1 MASGAVMRSCGAV
14 YVRFAQGL
22 FKMSG
27 EVFGWKNRRNGKVYQ
42 YKSADI
48 ADAQWI
54 HCGADQYQLKIVLG
68 AQRNDSIIRFDGFH
82 KKVGFVVLGEFRGC
96 VTLEGLTAVSRA
108 TPAPASRMIRCLAI
122 SPKPCIP
129 TSASVPLC
137 MLRWACLCETA
148 KQRLYATAT
157 CTQPVKQCMH
167 ARFEL
172 QNFDDIRRHFQDQFK
187 LPLHTKNVAHLGW
200 HWGDVSMDGNNLK
213 VSVEGCPA
221 FEVNAQ
227 DIVQVTTP
235 SKNDLAIEL
244 LQDDTRDQAEDL
256 LLEIRLFQPATG
268 DEETNSH
275 LQSLKEASATS
286 FRLFCSLLPECA
298 VFSKLVKKS
307 GVAETKMES
316 IALLNDVPLLVPR
329 GRYEIDIG
337 RRALKFHGKSY
348 DYTILYTNINR
359 MFLVPR
365 PNSPHVNF
373 ILSLDNAMRQGQT
386 SYPFVV
392 LQFDSENVTSVE
404 VNLEEAELK
413 EKGLEKQLEG
423 KTFDVITRILKS
435 LIGKNVIVPGDFKSV
450 KHQYG
455 ITCSYRAQSGH
466 LYPLNRSFLFIVKP
480 VIFVRFEDVVSV
492 EFSRTGAS
500 TTNRFFAFTV
510 SCRGGVEH
518 EFTSIDRNEYEP
530 LVEFLTQKGI
540 RIKNVEKSNAART
553 SGLQEAEL
561 PTDEDD
567 DDYGGES
574 DTDEDFE
581 DEEDDDESE
590 ESASESNEE
599 EDGEKDKKR
608 KSHKRSAITY
618 GKIGE
623 GSMGETGKRGFTEKQ
638 SRCVVSFVRFLLL
651 LGDWMFELD
660 PLVCIHRR

>member
-1 MASGAVMRSCGAV
+1 MNLGGFGRCRRTVMSQGTLPPAPGAAV
-14 YVRFAQGL
+14 VSVANIRGLGRNDPGL

-42 YKSADI
+42 YKSSDI

-54 HCGADQYQLKIVLG
+54 HCGADQYQLKVVLG
-68 AQRNDSIIRFDGFH
+68 PHRNDGIIRFDGFH
-82 KKVGFVVLGEFRGC
+82 KKN
-96 VTLEGLTAVSRA
+96 
-108 TPAPASRMIRCLAI
+108 
-122 SPKPCIP
+122 
-129 TSASVPLC
+129 
-137 MLRWACLCETA
+137 
-148 KQRLYATAT
+148 Y
-157 CTQPVKQCMH
+157 
-167 ARFEL
+167 
-172 QNFDDIRRHFQDQFK
+172 DDIKRHFQEHFK
-187 LPLHTKNVAHLGW
+187 LPLSPKNVAHLGW
-200 HWGDVSMDGNNLK
+200 HWGDVSMEGNNLN
-213 VSVEGCPA
+213 VSVAGCPA

-244 LQDDTRDQAEDL
+244 VQDDTRDQSEDL
-256 LLEIRLFQPATG
+256 LLEIRFFQPATG
-268 DEETNSH
+268 DEDADSH
-275 LQSLKEASATS
+275 LQSLKE
-286 FRLFCSLLPECA
+286 
-298 VFSKLVKKS
+298 KLVKKS

-373 ILSLDNAMRQGQT
+373 IVSLDNAMRQGQT

-392 LQFDSENVTSVE
+392 MQFDSENVTSVE

-413 EKGLEKQLEG
+413 EKGLEKQIEG

-435 LIGKNVIVPGDFKSV
+435 LIGKSVIVPGDFKSV
-450 KHQYG
+450 KNQYG

-518 EFTSIDRNEYEP
+518 EFTSIDRNEYNP

-540 RIKNVEKSNAART
+540 RIKNVEKTNASRA
-553 SGLQEAEL
+553 SGLQEAEI

-567 DDYGGES
+567 DDYGGEES
-574 DTDEDFE
+574 ETDEDFE
-581 DEEDDDESE
+581 DEDDDDDDA
-590 ESASESNEE
+590 SAADSNEE
-599 EDGEKDKKR
+599 GETEKKR
-608 KSHKRSAITY
+608 KKKHK
-618 GKIGE
+618 K
-623 GSMGETGKRGFTEKQ
+623 EKK
-638 SRCVVSFVRFLLL
+638 
-651 LGDWMFELD
+651 EKKK
-660 PLVCIHRR
+660 HKK

>member
-1 MASGAVMRSCGAV
+1 MSQGASPTGPGGPVVSVANIRGLG
-14 YVRFAQGL
+14 RNDPGL

-42 YKSADI
+42 FKSSDT

-54 HCGADQYQLKIVLG
+54 HCGADQYQLKVVLG
-68 AQRNDSIIRFDGFH
+68 PHRNDSIVRFDGFH
-82 KKVGFVVLGEFRGC
+82 KKNYE
-96 VTLEGLTAVSRA
+96 
-108 TPAPASRMIRCLAI
+108 
-122 SPKPCIP
+122 
-129 TSASVPLC
+129 
-137 MLRWACLCETA
+137 
-148 KQRLYATAT
+148 
-157 CTQPVKQCMH
+157 
-167 ARFEL
+167 
-172 QNFDDIRRHFQDQFK
+172 DIRRHFLNHFK
-187 LPLHTKNVAHLGW
+187 MTLHSKNVAHLGW
-200 HWGDVSMDGNNLK
+200 HWGDVSMDGNNLN
-213 VSVEGCPA
+213 VSVDGCPA

-244 LQDDTRDQAEDL
+244 VQDDTRDQAEDL

-268 DEETNSH
+268 DEETDNH
-275 LQSLKEASATS
+275 LQNLKEI
-286 FRLFCSLLPECA
+286 
-298 VFSKLVKKS
+298 LVKKS

-329 GRYEIDIG
+329 GRYEIDVG

-373 ILSLDNAMRQGQT
+373 IVSLDNAMRQGQT

-392 LQFDSENVTSVE
+392 MQFDSETVTSVE

-413 EKGLEKQLEG
+413 EKGLEKQIEG

-435 LIGKNVIVPGDFKSV
+435 LIGKSVIVPGDFKSV
-450 KHQYG
+450 KNQYG

-518 EFTSIDRNEYEP
+518 EFTSIDRNEYTP

-540 RIKNVEKSNAART
+540 RIKNVEKGNAPRAG
-553 SGLQEAEL
+553 GLQEAEI

-567 DDYGGES
+567 DDYGGEES
-574 DTDEDFE
+574 ETDEDFE
-581 DEEDDDESE
+581 EDEGEDESE
-590 ESASESNEE
+590 GSGSEPNDD
-599 EDGEKDKKR
+599 DGDKDKKR
-608 KSHKRSAITY
+608 KKKHK
-618 GKIGE
+618 E
-623 GSMGETGKRGFTEKQ
+623 VLEKR
-638 SRCVVSFVRFLLL
+638 
-651 LGDWMFELD
+651 
-660 PLVCIHRR
+660 PLQTCPKCA

>member
-1 MASGAVMRSCGAV
+1 MSQGTPPAGPGGPVVSVANIRGLGRNDP
-14 YVRFAQGL
+14 GL

-27 EVFGWKNRRNGKVYQ
+27 EIFGWKNRRNGKVYQ
-42 YKSADI
+42 YKSSDV

-54 HCGADQYQLKIVLG
+54 HCGADHYQLKIVLG
-68 AQRNDSIIRFDGFH
+68 PHRNDSIVMFDGFH
-82 KKVGFVVLGEFRGC
+82 KKNYE
-96 VTLEGLTAVSRA
+96 
-108 TPAPASRMIRCLAI
+108 
-122 SPKPCIP
+122 
-129 TSASVPLC
+129 
-137 MLRWACLCETA
+137 
-148 KQRLYATAT
+148 
-157 CTQPVKQCMH
+157 
-167 ARFEL
+167 
-172 QNFDDIRRHFQDQFK
+172 DIRRHFLDHFK
-187 LPLHTKNVAHLGW
+187 LNLTSKSIAHLGW
-200 HWGDVSMDGNNLK
+200 HWGDVSMDGNNLN
-213 VSVEGCPA
+213 VSVNGCPA

-244 LQDDTRDQAEDL
+244 VQDDTRDQTEDM
-256 LLEIRLFQPATG
+256 LLEIRLFQPAAG
-268 DEETNSH
+268 DDETDSH
-275 LQSLKEASATS
+275 LQSLKE
-286 FRLFCSLLPECA
+286 
-298 VFSKLVKKS
+298 KLVKKS

-392 LQFDSENVTSVE
+392 MQFDSENVTSVE

-435 LIGKNVIVPGDFKSV
+435 LIGKSVIVPGDFKSV
-450 KHQYG
+450 KNQYG

-480 VIFVRFEDVVSV
+480 VIFVRMLAMRLHVHVSDACFNYVPLRKNTEKRGLAELKSRQFEDVVSV

-518 EFTSIDRNEYEP
+518 EFTSIDRNEYTP
-530 LVEFLTQKGI
+530 LVEFLTQRGI
-540 RIKNVEKSNAART
+540 RIKNVENSNAQRT
-553 SGLQEAEL
+553 GGLQEEEIQ
-561 PTDEDD
+561 TDEDD
-567 DDYGGES
+567 DDYGGEES
-574 DTDEDFE
+574 ETDEDFE
-581 DEEDDDESE
+581 DEDDDEESE
-590 ESASESNEE
+590 ASAADSND
-599 EDGEKDKKR
+599 EDKKEKEKKRKHKHKKDKKE
-608 KSHKRSAITY
+608 KKKHK
-618 GKIGE
+618 K
-623 GSMGETGKRGFTEKQ
+623 
-638 SRCVVSFVRFLLL
+638 
-651 LGDWMFELD
+651 
-660 PLVCIHRR
+660 

>member
-1 MASGAVMRSCGAV
+1 MSQGTPPPGPGGPVVSVANIRGLGRNDP
-14 YVRFAQGL
+14 GL

-27 EVFGWKNRRNGKVYQ
+27 EIFGWKNRRNGKVYQ
-42 YKSADI
+42 YKSSDVAE
-48 ADAQWI
+48 AQWV
-54 HCGADQYQLKIVLG
+54 HCGADHYQLKVILG
-68 AQRNDSIIRFDGFH
+68 PHRNDSIVIFDGFH
-82 KKVGFVVLGEFRGC
+82 KKNYE
-96 VTLEGLTAVSRA
+96 
-108 TPAPASRMIRCLAI
+108 
-122 SPKPCIP
+122 
-129 TSASVPLC
+129 
-137 MLRWACLCETA
+137 
-148 KQRLYATAT
+148 
-157 CTQPVKQCMH
+157 
-167 ARFEL
+167 
-172 QNFDDIRRHFQDQFK
+172 DIRHHFAEHFK
-187 LPLHTKNVAHLGW
+187 INLNLKSIAHLGW
-200 HWGDVSMDGNNLK
+200 HWGDVSMDGNNLN
-213 VSVEGCPA
+213 VSVNGCPA

-227 DIVQVTTP
+227 DIAQVTTP
-235 SKNDLAIEL
+235 SRNDLAIEL
-244 LQDDTRDQAEDL
+244 VQDDTRDQTEDL

-268 DEETNSH
+268 DDESDSH
-275 LQSLKEASATS
+275 LQSLKE
-286 FRLFCSLLPECA
+286 
-298 VFSKLVKKS
+298 KLVKKS

-404 VNLEEAELK
+404 VNLEENELK

-435 LIGKNVIVPGDFKSV
+435 LIGKSVIVPGDFKSV
-450 KHQYG
+450 KNQYG

-518 EFTSIDRNEYEP
+518 EFTSIDRNEYAP
-530 LVEFLTQKGI
+530 LVEFLTQRGI
-540 RIKNVEKSNAART
+540 RIKNQENTNTTRT
-553 SGLQEAEL
+553 GGLQEAEIQ
-561 PTDEDD
+561 TDEDD
-567 DDYGGES
+567 DDYGGEEES
-574 DTDEDFE
+574 ETDEDFE
-581 DEEDDDESE
+581 DEDDDEESE
-590 ESASESNEE
+590 GSAADSNEE
-599 EDGEKDKKR
+599 EGEKKKKR
-608 KSHKRSAITY
+608 KHKH
-618 GKIGE
+618 K
-623 GSMGETGKRGFTEKQ
+623 KEKK
-638 SRCVVSFVRFLLL
+638 
-651 LGDWMFELD
+651 EKKK
-660 PLVCIHRR
+660 HKK

>member
-1 MASGAVMRSCGAV
+1 MSQGASPTGPGGPVVSVANIRGLG
-14 YVRFAQGL
+14 RNDPGL

-42 YKSADI
+42 YKSSDI

-54 HCGADQYQLKIVLG
+54 HCGADQYQLKVVLG
-68 AQRNDSIIRFDGFH
+68 PHRNDSIVRFDGFH
-82 KKVGFVVLGEFRGC
+82 KKNYE
-96 VTLEGLTAVSRA
+96 
-108 TPAPASRMIRCLAI
+108 
-122 SPKPCIP
+122 
-129 TSASVPLC
+129 
-137 MLRWACLCETA
+137 
-148 KQRLYATAT
+148 
-157 CTQPVKQCMH
+157 
-167 ARFEL
+167 
-172 QNFDDIRRHFQDQFK
+172 DIRRHFQSHFK
-187 LPLHTKNVAHLGW
+187 MTLQSKNVAHLGW
-200 HWGDVSMDGNNLK
+200 HWGDVSMDGNNLN
-213 VSVEGCPA
+213 VSVDGCPA
-221 FEVNAQ
+221 FEVNAH

-244 LQDDTRDQAEDL
+244 VQDDTRDQAEDL

-268 DEETNSH
+268 DEETDSH
-275 LQSLKEASATS
+275 LQNLKEI
-286 FRLFCSLLPECA
+286 
-298 VFSKLVKKS
+298 LVKKS

-329 GRYEIDIG
+329 GRYEIDVG

-392 LQFDSENVTSVE
+392 MQFDSETVTSVE

-413 EKGLEKQLEG
+413 EKGLEKQIEG

-435 LIGKNVIVPGDFKSV
+435 LIGKSVIVPGDFKSV
-450 KHQYG
+450 KNQYG

-480 VIFVRFEDVVSV
+480 VIFV
-492 EFSRTGAS
+492 SRTGAS

-518 EFTSIDRNEYEP
+518 EFTSIDRNEYTP

-540 RIKNVEKSNAART
+540 RIKNVEKGNAPRAG
-553 SGLQEAEL
+553 GLQEAEI

-567 DDYGGES
+567 DDYGGEES
-574 DTDEDFE
+574 ETDEDFE
-581 DEEDDDESE
+581 EDEGEDESE
-590 ESASESNEE
+590 GSASDLNEDE
-599 EDGEKDKKR
+599 GEKDKKR
-608 KSHKRSAITY
+608 KKKHK
-618 GKIGE
+618 K
-623 GSMGETGKRGFTEKQ
+623 EKK
-638 SRCVVSFVRFLLL
+638 
-651 LGDWMFELD
+651 EKKK
-660 PLVCIHRR
+660 HKK